1 MGGGT
6 GGGGFGNTYG
16 SGKTIKNQIV
26 ESKRSGS
33 ALKTDSHHSF
43 NDIVDNYAGKSQR
56 FEIKGGD
63 KKTRSL
69 YQIEGSLNGK
79 KGIFEW
85 ILDPEKGVTHRRF
98 IPNGKI
104 TGKPNSR

>member
-1 MGGGT
+1 MGGGA

-16 SGKTIKNQIV
+16 SGKSIKNKIV

-33 ALKTDSHHSF
+33 ALKNDLHHSF
-43 NDIVDNYAGKSQR
+43 NDIIDNYAGKAHE
-56 FEIKGGD
+56 FKIKGGD
-63 KKTRSL
+63 KKTRTL

-85 ILDPEKGVTHRRF
+85 IHDPEKGVTHRRF